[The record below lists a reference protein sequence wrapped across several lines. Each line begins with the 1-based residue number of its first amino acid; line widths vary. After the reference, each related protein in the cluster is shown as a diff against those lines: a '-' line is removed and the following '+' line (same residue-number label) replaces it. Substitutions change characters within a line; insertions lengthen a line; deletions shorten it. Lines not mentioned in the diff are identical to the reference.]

1 MEPVAWGGR
10 RLDRGTPR
18 GLGLTLTASAAVLAA
33 LAFAALAFAAPA
45 FAGLAWDVAG
55 HHGPVTRS
63 VPCSSR
69 LS

>member
-1 MEPVAWGGR
+1 VEPVAWGGR

-33 LAFAALAFAAPA
+33 LAFAAPA